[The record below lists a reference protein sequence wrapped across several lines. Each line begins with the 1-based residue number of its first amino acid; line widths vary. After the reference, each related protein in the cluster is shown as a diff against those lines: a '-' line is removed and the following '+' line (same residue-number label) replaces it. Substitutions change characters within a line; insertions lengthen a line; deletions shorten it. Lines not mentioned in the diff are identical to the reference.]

1 MMPHQKKKKFF
12 LKKVKKSGGPD
23 AVVFHHNGSKKAG
36 PIGWGAG
43 LEVSGIVTVYF
54 SINFFPLWMT
64 TPW

>member
-1 MMPHQKKKKFF
+1 
-12 LKKVKKSGGPD
+12 VKKSGGPD

-36 PIGWGAG
+36 PIGWGTG